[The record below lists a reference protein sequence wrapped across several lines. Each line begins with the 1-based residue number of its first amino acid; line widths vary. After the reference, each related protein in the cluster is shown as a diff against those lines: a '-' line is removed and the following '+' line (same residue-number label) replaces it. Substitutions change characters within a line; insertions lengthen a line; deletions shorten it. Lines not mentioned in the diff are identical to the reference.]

1 MKRYEERTTSSKI
14 ARNEPFIIR
23 LDGHK
28 FSTFTRPFQKP
39 FDERCMW
46 GRRER
51 RREGERRRGREKG
64 EEEKERREGLIV
76 VLVAAAMLKAA
87 EQLLLHFNATS
98 VYTCSDEITLV
109 FPALTVIS
117 SLLSLSSLPLIFLI

>member
-46 GRRER
+46 ERRER
-51 RREGERRRGREKG
+51 GGGRERERRGRKKGRRREREGEGVNSCISCSSNVESG
-64 EEEKERREGLIV
+64 GT
-76 VLVAAAMLKAA
+76 
-87 EQLLLHFNATS
+87 TS
-98 VYTCSDEITLV
+98 
-109 FPALTVIS
+109 FALQCYLRVH
-117 SLLSLSSLPLIFLI
+117 LQ